1 MRILFFLLVLCTA
14 TACSYD
20 KKEHQLDKREKEL
33 ATKESLFVHKEA
45 EYQALLKM
53 RDSIFNQKDSMQ
65 ISQWP
70 ADIAGKWTGKVIC
83 TESSCNDY
91 AIGDQ
96 RVDTWEFASDSTQLV
111 TRIYNNNNII
121 RVYAA
126 RYDGKEI
133 KLNYRTDSASAKKV
147 DMNVTLNDMTPKK
160 IRGTRSIT
168 INNHCTAKF
177 NVELV
182 RQDK

>member
-1 MRILFFLLVLCTA
+1 MRILLLLMVLLTA
-14 TACSYD
+14 GGCSYD
-20 KKEHQLDKREKEL
+20 KKEQQLEEREKTL

-53 RDSIFNQKDSMQ
+53 RDSIFDRKDSVQ

-96 RVDTWEFASDSTQLV
+96 RVDTWEFANDSTQLV
-111 TRIYNNNNII
+111 ARIYNNSNII

-133 KLNYRTDSASAKKV
+133 KLNFRTDSTSSKKV
-147 DMNVTLNDMTPKK
+147 DMNVSLNDMTAKK
-160 IRGTRSIT
+160 IRGTRSII
-168 INNHCTAKF
+168 INNGCTAKF